1 MAKNFVDLS
10 LPDDFDGTVRLFP
23 LKNVVLFPGVV
34 QAFNIFEPRYREM
47 MQDCLDSDQLL
58 TIATVD
64 SLSDVLPSGEPAI
77 EPNVCVGRVLNSTKL
92 DNGNFNLLL
101 IGVRRAMVLTE
112 LDTHL
117 PYRLAEVKIQNE
129 DLTEQFSD
137 GVSREMIFSK
147 LSELLQSTSG
157 INDQVVNQFDEKDLP
172 LCRLVDMVCCASGMA
187 SDDQYRILSTLD
199 LNHRARLLL
208 SLLDQRIQG
217 IRQDNDL
224 GPGFPPKFS
233 LN

>member
-129 DLTEQFSD
+129 DLTEQFSG

-147 LSELLQSTSG
+147 LSELLQHTSG

-172 LCRLVDMVCCASGMA
+172 LCRLVDMVCCASGMT

-208 SLLDQRIQG
+208 SLLDQRIHG

>member
-77 EPNVCVGRVLNSTKL
+77 EPIVCVGRVLNSTKL

-117 PYRLAEVKIQNE
+117 PYRLAEGKIQNE

-172 LCRLVDMVCCASGMA
+172 LCRLVDMVCCASGMT

-199 LNHRARLLL
+199 LNHRVRLLL

>member
-77 EPNVCVGRVLNSTKL
+77 EPIVCVGRVLNSTKL

-172 LCRLVDMVCCASGMA
+172 LCRLVDMVCCASGMT

-199 LNHRARLLL
+199 LNHRVRLLL

>member
-64 SLSDVLPSGEPAI
+64 SLSDVLSSDEPAI
-77 EPNVCVGRVLNSTKL
+77 EPIVCVGRVLNSTKL

-117 PYRLAEVKIQNE
+117 PYRLAEVKIC
-129 DLTEQFSD
+129 LLYTSD
-137 GVSREMIFSK
+137 AA
-147 LSELLQSTSG
+147 
-157 INDQVVNQFDEKDLP
+157 DE
-172 LCRLVDMVCCASGMA
+172 
-187 SDDQYRILSTLD
+187 
-199 LNHRARLLL
+199 
-208 SLLDQRIQG
+208 
-217 IRQDNDL
+217 
-224 GPGFPPKFS
+224 
-233 LN
+233 

>member
-77 EPNVCVGRVLNSTKL
+77 EPIVCVGRVLNSTKL

-137 GVSREMIFSK
+137 GVFREMIFSK

-172 LCRLVDMVCCASGMA
+172 LCRLVDMVCCASGMT

>member
-77 EPNVCVGRVLNSTKL
+77 EPIVCVGRVLNSTKL

-129 DLTEQFSD
+129 DLTEQFSG

-172 LCRLVDMVCCASGMA
+172 LCRLVDMVCCASGMT

>member
-77 EPNVCVGRVLNSTKL
+77 EPIVCVGRVLNSAKL

-147 LSELLQSTSG
+147 LSELLQHTSG
-157 INDQVVNQFDEKDLP
+157 INDQVVNQFNEKDLP
-172 LCRLVDMVCCASGMA
+172 LCRLVDMVCCASGMT

>member
-77 EPNVCVGRVLNSTKL
+77 EPIVCVGRVLNSTKL

-129 DLTEQFSD
+129 DLTEQFSG

-147 LSELLQSTSG
+147 LSELLQHASG

-172 LCRLVDMVCCASGMA
+172 LCRLVDMVCCASGMT
-187 SDDQYRILSTLD
+187 SDNQYRILSTLD

-208 SLLDQRIQG
+208 SLLEQRIQG